1 MFRVFGMLI
10 ASALLSATVW
20 SQEAEAPTEKV
31 IVYPMEAIVDSA
43 RMSHAQFKQRY
54 PGIDIT
60 SFGLTDEGWYIR
72 YRHENLVY
80 LFGPSS
86 DLEYTR
92 HYKAIIEQVRLSVVL
107 KNPKLSSSKLEIIRF
122 DFYGSGPTS
131 VPDEN
136 PYLIPEL
143 RDKQSS

>member
-1 MFRVFGMLI
+1 MAWG
-10 ASALLSATVW
+10 
-20 SQEAEAPTEKV
+20 QDQNAEVDKL

-43 RMSHAQFKQRY
+43 KMSHDRFKQRY

-72 YRHENLVY
+72 YRHENLIY

-86 DLEYTR
+86 DLDYTR
-92 HYKAIIEQVRLSVVL
+92 HYKAILEQVRLSVVL

-143 RDKQSS
+143 QEKKDS